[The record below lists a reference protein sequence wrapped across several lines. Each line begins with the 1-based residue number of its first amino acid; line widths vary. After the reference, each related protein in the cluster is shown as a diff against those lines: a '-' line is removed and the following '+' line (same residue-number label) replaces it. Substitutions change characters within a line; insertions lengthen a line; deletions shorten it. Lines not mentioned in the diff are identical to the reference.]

1 MASGSAGQTLLDRA
15 RSSLPVSRLAA
26 CAALLA
32 VLSFA
37 GAFALGRATAADEA
51 AGAAAPRI
59 VPVPVAHG
67 GVALPG
73 LSEAEAVP
81 ELAPPVRKA
90 KPVVRRVRPA
100 PAPRPRRRAQPA
112 RRAAPRPVAR
122 PKPAPRPARKPA
134 PKPAP
139 KPVVIVGSG

>member
-37 GAFALGRATAADEA
+37 GAFALGRATAADET
-51 AGAAAPRI
+51 AAAPRLVPIPAAGGGI
-59 VPVPVAHG
+59 V
-67 GVALPG
+67 LPG
-73 LSEAEAVP
+73 LSEADALP
-81 ELAPPVRKA
+81 ALAPPVRKA
-90 KPVVRRVRPA
+90 KPAVRRVRPA
-100 PAPRPRRRAQPA
+100 PAPRPRRRAQQPV
-112 RRAAPRPVAR
+112 RRAAPKPVV
-122 PKPAPRPARKPA
+122 KPAPRPVRKPA